1 MKQKCMRTVL
11 SIFCICLACSLAFS
25 QEVIELRPPMKETAN
40 GVILK
45 VDLARST
52 VLIKRT
58 EPGVED
64 SELRMHFTERT
75 TIRYGSKE
83 IEPTKL
89 STGQQ
94 VIVKY
99 ESERR
104 IPIINNEIMPP
115 EHIHTAREIEVIQ
128 LVSSETQEAVQA
140 SEKAPSPKW
149 NVQLESKRVSEFLSA
164 FSQSFDKVNRSLV
177 PVMITRKKARF
188 GIPWESFF
196 DEDWEA
202 IIERMEGGTNGGT
215 GKGESEWMMV
225 EASAIAVGPQ
235 HVLLPN
241 SLLANAERIDVHLL
255 NGAYTAEVLAF
266 DTALDLALLTVIC
279 DRDTLIPCE
288 WVDTDL
294 LGGGQIC
301 AGLLRSSGGHL
312 QFALCEV
319 EKGGSIPRGSQWL
332 PYGATLFDDA
342 GRVLGMAVLEQFE
355 VSNEKGRSVRN
366 VLSAIP
372 ASRIHKAILGFF
384 REEVSPAEEPRIW
397 LRRPEQGNEN
407 VRWFMA
413 AKKSAEHGPLTY
425 DGSWLLLD
433 QDAYASITLEQSPAL
448 LELRVTGQGTSRL
461 KGTIWR
467 SADADIARINID
479 ASDKTLVSILDVGKT
494 NLILAVGNETYRLS
508 LVAYATADGMVQVQ
522 IERAK

>member
-366 VLSAIP
+366 VLSAI
-372 ASRIHKAILGFF
+372 
-384 REEVSPAEEPRIW
+384 
-397 LRRPEQGNEN
+397 